1 MKVYF
6 LYYTFLN
13 LFLVIFSEK
22 KLLKLNI
29 IFYFKII
36 FIKSNINF
44 YYEKI
49 LFERESIYFNLLL
62 ILYVFEIVYLENFE
76 EILNHVDKVQDR
88 IINLISSIITII
100 FIKNTNEFNDTKY
113 NYYKL
118 SRLKI

>member
-1 MKVYF
+1 M
-6 LYYTFLN
+6 YYTFLN